1 VIAALLAAAAL
12 SPPVTVDGPSAAIT
26 AVDGV
31 SLAADGSGAV
41 VYRKTVDGAAH
52 VFVSLEHDGAWTPPV
67 QVDPGVAAAASAASV
82 AAAGGGRVVVAWI
95 AGGTLYGAV
104 QAAGAAAF
112 TQPQPLGAASGQ
124 PALGIG
130 ISGTAYVAYAAPD
143 TGGSD
148 VDVARLD
155 RTSTSFVALGA
166 LTAAPAAL
174 SGSPALTVAADA
186 TAVVAWTQAVEGVTH
201 VMVRRASDAGPSPVL
216 DDATVAS
223 LDGVAGGAA
232 DSPQVGVE
240 FDSSDAWVAFR
251 ETFGASSRLIV
262 DELLGDELRPP
273 LAADS
278 LGSAA
283 GTATAPSLAVGGNG
297 AGLLAGQLA
306 PSGGVTVSALGTRA
320 QPFAWTPGAV
330 VAAVTVTAPLCTVS
344 ANGSGAVLFSP
355 QAGSLDA
362 QLFSNG
368 VAAATP
374 LALSSTALGAVA
386 SVGGLASDNRGDVVV
401 AYLAGQSVVVQPI
414 VAPLGAPRALG
425 TELWIGQSRPLLRWQ
440 APSGSWGGV
449 SYAVYVDGARVATT
463 TATTYRP
470 AAIAD
475 GRHSWS
481 VTATDSLGRRGT
493 SQTRRLLIDAATP
506 ALRISVAGP
515 RRAGTA
521 LRFRVSVDSLSG
533 VRSVAI
539 AFGDGA
545 RADAS
550 VATHA
555 YAAAGAYTVTVTATD
570 RAGVSV
576 SAQEE
581 VHIK

>member
-12 SPPVTVDGPSAAIT
+12 SPPVTVDGPNAAIT

-41 VYRKTVDGAAH
+41 VYRKTVAGAAH
-52 VFVSLEHDGAWTPPV
+52 VFVSLEHGGSWAPPV
-67 QVDPGVAAAASAASV
+67 QVDPGVAAGASAASV
-82 AAAGGGRVVVAWI
+82 AAAGGGRAVVAWI
-95 AGGTLYGAV
+95 AGGILYGAV
-104 QAAGAAAF
+104 HAAGATAF

-155 RTSTSFVALGA
+155 RTSTSFVAVGA
-166 LTAAPAAL
+166 LTAGPAAL
-174 SGSPALTVAADA
+174 SGSPVLAVAADA
-186 TAVVAWTQAVEGVTH
+186 TAVVAWTQAESGVTQ
-201 VMVRRASDAGPSPVL
+201 VMVRRASGAGPSPVL
-216 DDATVAS
+216 DDATVAN
-223 LDGVAGGAA
+223 LDGVAGDAA

-251 ETFGASSRLIV
+251 ESFGASSRLIV

-278 LGSAA
+278 LGSSA
-283 GTATAPSLAVGGNG
+283 GTASAPSLAVGGNG

-306 PSGGVTVSALGTRA
+306 PSGALTVAALGTRA
-320 QPFAWTPGAV
+320 QPFAWTAGAVAAAATVSAPLSAASANGTGAV
-330 VAAVTVTAPLCTVS
+330 VY
-344 ANGSGAVLFSP
+344 SP
-355 QAGSLDA
+355 QAGALDA
-362 QLFSNG
+362 LLYANG
-368 VAAATP
+368 VAAGAP
-374 LALSSTALGAVA
+374 LALSTAALGAVT
-386 SVGGLASDNRGDVVV
+386 SVGGVATDNRGDVVV
-401 AYLAGQSVVVQPI
+401 AYVAGQSVVVSPI

-425 TELWIGQSRPLLRWQ
+425 TELWSAQTRPLLSWQ
-440 APSGSWGGV
+440 AAPGSWGSV
-449 SYAVYVDGARVATT
+449 SYTVYLDGARVATT
-463 TATTYRP
+463 TATSVRP
-470 AAIAD
+470 PPIAD
-475 GRHSWS
+475 GRHRWS
-481 VTATDSLGRRGT
+481 VTATDSLGRHST

-506 ALRISVAGP
+506 VLRISVAGP
-515 RRAGTA
+515 RSAGTA
-521 LRFRVSVDSLSG
+521 LRFRVTLAAISG
-533 VRSVAI
+533 LRRVAI

-545 RADAS
+545 RVDAS
-550 VATHA
+550 IATHA
-555 YAAAGAYTVTVTATD
+555 YAAAGTYTITVTATD

-581 VHIK
+581 VHIR